1 MGGRVAW
8 DFNLGIYAVETLVSE
23 AFMKCGLLPAF
34 FPFYAVYR
42 ILQFLIGL
50 FT

>member
-23 AFMKCGLLPAF
+23 AFMKCGLLP
-34 FPFYAVYR
+34 V
-42 ILQFLIGL
+42 ILFSL
-50 FT
+50 FAPIIPHFNL